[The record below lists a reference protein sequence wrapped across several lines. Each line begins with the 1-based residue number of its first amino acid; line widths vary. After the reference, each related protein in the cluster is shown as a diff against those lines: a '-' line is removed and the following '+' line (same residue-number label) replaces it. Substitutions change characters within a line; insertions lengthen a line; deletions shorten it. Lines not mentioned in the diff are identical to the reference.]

1 MRCNN
6 KIKNTCGDS
15 IKAECVDYE
24 GEVNSQSELVNE
36 SCLSI
41 EETTQDIYNQLEQI
55 DVTDIEDCLDYEET
69 EGKVLIKD
77 AVKLQGAEICE
88 IKNEL
93 ENIRAEAFLD
103 LNISDSGLDFLC
115 LETECETS
123 VQTVRDWIQ
132 AVTNKIC
139 EIP

>member
-1 MRCNN
+1 MGCNN
-6 KIKNTCGDS
+6 KIKHTCGDS

-24 GEVNSQSELVNE
+24 GEVNPQSELINE
-36 SCLSI
+36 NCLSI

-69 EGKVLIKD
+69 EGKILIKD
-77 AVKLQGAEICE
+77 AVKLQGVEICE

-123 VQTVRDWIQ
+123 IQTVRDWIQ